1 MEGEI
6 VVQRNR
12 AKKGIST
19 IIAAVFM
26 IAVIIIGL
34 SAITSGLSFQN
45 NLGQVVTQRNTEETE
60 QGTERIELR
69 DVGID
74 SNKFNLTV
82 VNTGPLP
89 TKLIRMWVTNTTAT
103 TGWHKN
109 YTLNDVINPGDS
121 LPKLGQALSLVAK
134 PDASYDLNVVT
145 ERGSTASFK
154 IMSPKDT
161 ALKMSVFSSPRSS
174 PPLGNV
180 TLMFGVANN
189 RTDGSMIQ
197 SITPTTPTISYT
209 NTPGGTVAAS
219 ATLIEGPTPVT
230 ERSLMMAET
239 IFFKYVYKVNGDPK
253 DKITFS
259 FTIQNAKLGNSISE
273 SVEISAV
280 ATQQSVIGQ
289 ITTNSGLITMNF
301 TSFQFCAGDTGSPI
315 TCQSNSAN
323 WQGGW
328 NADDDTKYYWRVD
341 VTNNGVRDIFL
352 DDDTDLF
359 LLQVSD
365 GGAGNI
371 ATDLYLM
378 ADATTTTEPAAYTS
392 NFSKSIPA
400 NGQWT
405 TLYFGGSDRAA
416 AATQKIGDVG
426 LHPVLVMFFGFFD
439 ENDNHTYQSGTDND
453 PYSQTIP
460 FQAVITT

>member
-1 MEGEI
+1 
-6 VVQRNR
+6 
-12 AKKGIST
+12 
-19 IIAAVFM
+19 M
-26 IAVIIIGL
+26 IAVILVGL
-34 SAITSGLSFQN
+34 NALTSGLSFQN
-45 NLGQVVTQRNTEETE
+45 NLGQVVTQRNSEETE
-60 QGTERIELR
+60 QSSERIELR
-69 DVGID
+69 DVSMD
-74 SNKFNLTV
+74 SNKFNMTV

-89 TKLIRMWVTNTTAT
+89 VKLVRMWVTNTTAT
-103 TGWHKN
+103 TGWHKD
-109 YTLNDVINPGDS
+109 YTLNDVINPGGS
-121 LPKLGQALSLVAK
+121 LTKLGQSLSLIAK
-134 PDASYDLNVVT
+134 TDISYDLNVVT
-145 ERGSTASFK
+145 ERGTTATFK

-161 ALKMSVFSSPRSS
+161 ALKMSLYATPRSAF
-174 PPLGNV
+174 PGGNV
-180 TLMFGVANN
+180 TLIFGVSNN
-189 RTDGSMIQ
+189 RTDGSMVH
-197 SITPTTPTISYT
+197 SITPTITPSYT
-209 NTPGGTVAAS
+209 DAGGSKVPTY
-219 ATLIEGPTPVT
+219 TLIEGPTPTT
-230 ERSLMMAET
+230 EKSLISTET
-239 IFFKYVYKVNGDPK
+239 VFFKYVYKVDGDPK
-253 DKITFS
+253 DKVNFLLS
-259 FTIQNAKLGNSISE
+259 VQNPKPGNSVSE